1 MMKQALVVLA
11 LVGLAFCAPQPR
23 KLFHEHVEDFIDVI
37 DEEVGQDIQ
46 ELMDQYVE
54 FDEFWQALE
63 YMRTNNFKDLVYEM
77 ESLPEFVAVID
88 FLENDNIDI
97 HYFLDLFNELIETVD
112 RKRNQRQSPSGKDLT
127 AFTRDSIALFPKEKL
142 QALYDQKLAEDEE
155 FRTAIENLNSE
166 EWDAVFGAL
175 WDSEVFQKEVQTLGE
190 NGIDIGVFLEQ
201 IVAIFGQ
208 N

>member
-1 MMKQALVVLA
+1 MKQALVVLA

-37 DEEVGQDIQ
+37 DEETGDEFQQ
-46 ELMDQYVE
+46 LMDQYIE

-63 YMRTNNFKDLVYEM
+63 YMKTNNFKDLVYEM

-97 HYFLDLFNELIETVD
+97 HYFLDLFNELLETVD
-112 RKRNQRQSPSGKDLT
+112 RMRLQRQSVASGKDLT
-127 AFTRDSIALFPKEKL
+127 AFTRDCIAMFPKEKL
-142 QALYDQKLAEDEE
+142 SALFDQKFAEDEE

-166 EWDAVFGAL
+166 EWDTVFGAL
-175 WDSEVFQKEVQTLGE
+175 WDSDVFKAEVQTLAD
-190 NGIDIGVFLEQ
+190 NGIDVGVFIEQ

>member
-11 LVGLAFCAPQPR
+11 LVVLALSVPQPR
-23 KLFHEHVEDFIDVI
+23 KLFHEHVEDFLDVI
-37 DEEVGQDIQ
+37 IQEVDEEMA
-46 ELMDQYVE
+46 ELMEQYIE
-54 FDEFWQALE
+54 YDEYLQAVE

-77 ESLPEFVAVID
+77 EALPEFQAVIE

-97 HYFLDLFNELIETVD
+97 HYFLDFFNELID
-112 RKRNQRQSPSGKDLT
+112 NINMKRTARQSASGKDLT
-127 AFTRDSIALFPKEKL
+127 AFTRDCIAIFPKEKL
-142 QALYDQKLAEDEE
+142 STLYDQKMADDEE

-175 WDSEVFQKEVQTLGE
+175 WNNDVFKAEVQTLAD
-190 NGIDIGVFLEQ
+190 NGIDIGVFFEEIL
-201 IVAIFGQ
+201 AIFGQ